1 MVSERRLT
9 RGWTAGFL
17 SRMLTTLYDLE
28 VVEESAVKDWLAP
41 PDNRHPFLT
50 ASKKQFQT
58 SEILTAKKNV

>member
-1 MVSERRLT
+1 
-9 RGWTAGFL
+9 
-17 SRMLTTLYDLE
+17 MLTTLYDLE

-41 PDNRHPFLT
+41 PDNRHPFLA